1 MAITAAAMRTAIRNE
16 LYGADVTT
24 RPYETVLVYSIDT
37 DTQVLLTVPDGAAW
51 AAGDILEIDSEGE
64 LCLVTSVA
72 GAVLT
77 VKRAYGGTTASAY
90 VALGSLVRKSPK
102 YSIPQI
108 DQAIQHVL
116 QDLAPEVYL
125 PYTISLTFD
134 STTTWYPFTTAGD
147 DQVFDV
153 ITVYYDPTDG
163 DQPQAAPVW
172 QFQRDVPSAG
182 FTKTLGL
189 VIPASINLAAS
200 ASIYVN
206 TKKEILLV
214 TELPD
219 RMKSMVIMGAVYSLL
234 GGGDIRRIH
243 DPGKRTDRTVQP
255 GSEARTSIWYLRE
268 YTRRY
273 QKIAADLREWEGTQ
287 PMSRVAQRARR
298 FRV

>member
-1 MAITAAAMRTAIRNE
+1 MAITAAAMRTAIKQE
-16 LYGADVTT
+16 LYGADVTV
-24 RPYETVLVYSIDT
+24 RPYETTLAAISLAADDTID
-37 DTQVLLTVPDGAAW
+37 VFAGSGAAW
-51 AAGDILEIDSEGE
+51 AAGDIGE
-64 LCLVTSVA
+64 FDDGEQVLVLSRSTDA
-72 GAVLT
+72 IT
-77 VKRAYGGTTASAY
+77 VKRAYKGTAVDRA
-90 VALGSLVRKSPK
+90 VGDVLAKSPK

-116 QDLAPEVYL
+116 QDLAPEIYL
-125 PYTISLTFD
+125 PYTITLTFD
-134 STTTWYPFTTAGD
+134 ATTTWYPFTTAGD
-147 DQVFDV
+147 DQVFEV
-153 ITVYYDPTDG
+153 VTVYYDPTSG

-172 QFQRDVPSAG
+172 EFLRDVPSAG

-189 VIPASINLAAS
+189 AIPASINLAAG

-206 TKKEILLV
+206 TKKEMLLV

-219 RMKSMVIMGAVYSLL
+219 RMKSMVIMGAVYQLL

-273 QKIAADLREWEGTQ
+273 QKIAADLRAWEGKS
-287 PMSRVAQRARR
+287 PLSRVAQRARR